1 MIVLLRYIK
10 IIVVTLFL
18 FPIFIKADCE
28 ICDFTIDEIFFNESI
43 VGYYMAGFDMS
54 TGNSNVLLFE
64 YLINGP
70 SACYYSSSGNEELI
84 IDFSI
89 EIFSPELGYTTQET
103 FISGS
108 LTLSD
113 FTGPVRL
120 KNTDINFS
128 TTIVDGASM
137 EVTEITTPEPDRLEN
152 MISYIMSSGKIPN
165 GTYLFS
171 FELRSGSNENTCG
184 DQVIDSFTRDIEIYE
199 PSFLD
204 LQSPGYKNKA
214 EVDQST
220 SEMTTYTNFIWSADM
235 CSACE
240 YGIRVCEYDPLMHDS
255 PSAALNDQSNLP
267 ADQSLD
273 YFPITGG
280 SSVFTYPASGGV
292 DLAMEKYYVWQIRR
306 TYGTTVGMKEDLSEI
321 YIYKISANQSSSASD
336 LEFLIELIGQEA
348 FDQYFGPGGDLN
360 GYSLSAMQLNGNS
373 LTLQDLESIINS
385 IKEGNREVE
394 GVTVD

>member
-1 MIVLLRYIK
+1 MIYILRYIK
-10 IIVVTLFL
+10 MIAVALFI
-18 FPIFIKADCE
+18 FPVFIKADCE

-43 VGYYMAGFDMS
+43 VGYYMAGFDLS

-70 SACYYSSSGNEELI
+70 SSCYYSSSGDEKLEVR
-84 IDFSI
+84 FKI

-103 FISGS
+103 FVDGS

-128 TTIVDGASM
+128 TTTVDGATM
-137 EVTEITTPEPDRLEN
+137 EVTQINTPNPDELEN
-152 MISYIMSSGKIPN
+152 MLSYIMTSGKIPN

-171 FELRSGSNENTCG
+171 FELWSASSDNTCG
-184 DQVIDSFTRDIEIYE
+184 GQMIDSFTRDIEIYE
-199 PSFLD
+199 PTFLD
-204 LQSPGYKNKA
+204 LQSPGAKSLA
-214 EVDQST
+214 EANQSPVF
-220 SEMTTYTNFIWSADM
+220 STYPNFIWSTDM

-240 YGIRVCEYDPLMHDS
+240 YGIKVCEYDPMTHDS
-255 PSAALNDQSNLP
+255 PSAALNDISSLP

-273 YFPITGG
+273 YFPLTGN
-280 SSVFTYPASGGV
+280 SSVFTYPPSGSI
-292 DLAMEKYYVWQIRR
+292 DLIEGKYYVWQIKR
-306 TYGTTVGMKEDLSEI
+306 TYGTTIGIKEDYSDI
-321 YIYKISANQSSSASD
+321 YIYKISSNQSSSISD
-336 LEFLIELIGQEA
+336 LDFLIELIGEEA
-348 FDQYFGPGGDLN
+348 FNQYFGPGGDFD
-360 GYSLSAMQLNGNS
+360 GYSLSGIQLNGNS
-373 LTLQDLESIINS
+373 STQQDLEAIISS

>member
-1 MIVLLRYIK
+1 MIAVA
-10 IIVVTLFL
+10 LFI
-18 FPIFIKADCE
+18 FPVFIKADCE

-43 VGYYMAGFDMS
+43 VGYYMAGFDLS

-70 SACYYSSSGNEELI
+70 SSCYYSSSGDEKLEVR
-84 IDFSI
+84 FKI

-103 FISGS
+103 FVDGS

-128 TTIVDGASM
+128 TTTVDGATM
-137 EVTEITTPEPDRLEN
+137 EVTQINTPNPDELEN
-152 MISYIMSSGKIPN
+152 MLSYIMTSGKIPN

-171 FELRSGSNENTCG
+171 FELWSASSDNTCG
-184 DQVIDSFTRDIEIYE
+184 GQMIDSFTRDIEIYE
-199 PSFLD
+199 PTFLD
-204 LQSPGYKNKA
+204 LQSPGAKSLA
-214 EVDQST
+214 EANQSPVF
-220 SEMTTYTNFIWSADM
+220 STYPNFIWSTDM

-240 YGIRVCEYDPLMHDS
+240 YGIKVCEYDPMTHDS
-255 PSAALNDQSNLP
+255 PSAALNDISSLP

-273 YFPITGG
+273 YFPLTGN
-280 SSVFTYPASGGV
+280 SSVFTYPPSGSI
-292 DLAMEKYYVWQIRR
+292 DLIEGKYYVWQIKR
-306 TYGTTVGMKEDLSEI
+306 TYGTTIGIKEDYSDI
-321 YIYKISANQSSSASD
+321 YIYKISSNQSSSISD
-336 LEFLIELIGQEA
+336 LEFLIELIGEEA
-348 FDQYFGPGGDLN
+348 FNQYFGPGGDFD
-360 GYSLSAMQLNGNS
+360 GYSLSGIQLNGNS
-373 LTLQDLESIINS
+373 STQQDLEAIISS